1 MEITHEVN
9 GATLDMRVSGRLDG
23 YWADHLNRA
32 LSDVVGDGRHRIRLD
47 CSALSFISSAGIAVL
62 LRFRKE
68 LARIDGSFYVVN
80 PSKAVAT
87 VLQLTRVSDLLLE
100 PAAAPDTAAAPGAA
114 ARPEA
119 VVRHRDIG
127 GGRFP
132 PFHLPPP
139 AAPTPRRVPPPTPL

>member
-1 MEITHEVN
+1 MEITQAVN
-9 GATLDMRVSGRLDG
+9 GAFLDMQLSGRLDG

-32 LSDVVGDGRHRIRLD
+32 LADVVRAGHHRIRLD

-68 LARIDGSFYVVN
+68 LARIDGVFYVVS

-100 PAAAPDTAAAPGAA
+100 PAAAPAAAP
-114 ARPEA
+114 
-119 VVRHRDIG
+119 
-127 GGRFP
+127 
-132 PFHLPPP
+132 
-139 AAPTPRRVPPPTPL
+139 

>member
-32 LSDVVGDGRHRIRLD
+32 LSDVVGDGRHRIRPD
-47 CSALSFISSAGIAVL
+47 CPPLRFISSAGIAGL
-62 LRFRKE
+62 PRFPKE

-87 VLQLTRVSDLLLE
+87 GLQLTRGSGLLL
-100 PAAAPDTAAAPGAA
+100 
-114 ARPEA
+114 
-119 VVRHRDIG
+119 H
-127 GGRFP
+127 P
-132 PFHLPPP
+132 P
-139 AAPTPRRVPPPTPL
+139 